1 MKSGWPLPPFVS
13 FLSLIKKHNI
23 LNDAFHRE
31 DSGYQNGWI
40 FGKSSKWP
48 LTPPPHFRKIIL
60 QIFWGHIGVCA
71 SNISSIHGKFC
82 NIIFGIINAPPP
94 LELFRKLISFGS
106 QSLPLEV
113 TKMVYIPPC
122 VPCLTRLRTDL
133 QSKSRRQLCARGMS
147 NDTWKQRW
155 YFTTYFCVDI
165 VLRRGRV
172 ACFQPTKPFINFEPW
187 TMSAEWKNSTEF
199 TLYFTMVFFWCKG
212 NTLMVKVI
220 IDDNDDDW
228 EGCQQCFYG
237 IRRVGRGT

>member
-1 MKSGWPLPPFVS
+1 MNFW
-13 FLSLIKKHNI
+13 
-23 LNDAFHRE
+23 
-31 DSGYQNGWI
+31 
-40 FGKSSKWP
+40 KSSKRP
-48 LTPPPHFRKIIL
+48 LTPPPSFSENHIANIL
-60 QIFWGHIGVCA
+60 GTHWSMRVKYILNTWEILSYNFWDH
-71 SNISSIHGKFC
+71 
-82 NIIFGIINAPPP
+82 
-94 LELFRKLISFGS
+94 KLISFGS